1 MRRIR
6 YHVAM
11 SLDGYIAGPKGEA
24 DWITP
29 DPEVDFAALFNEFDT
44 ALVGRRTFDAM
55 VNAGRATIPGMRLI
69 VFSRTLR
76 RSDYPDATIAAE
88 KQKEMLTSLRQK
100 PGKDIWLFGGAT
112 LFQALLEQG
121 FVDTVEVS
129 IILILLGGGIPLLPT
144 PATRKKL
151 NLTSHKF
158 YKSGILALQYA
169 VGSSAEPR
177 VGQTPKVH
185 TKNLPP

>member
-11 SLDGYIAGPKGEA
+11 SLDGYVAGPNGEA

-29 DPEVDFAALFNEFDT
+29 EPDVDFAALFNEFDT
-44 ALVGRRTFDAM
+44 ALVGSRTFEVM
-55 VNAGRATIPGMRLI
+55 VDAGRATIPGMKLI

-76 RSDYPDATIAAE
+76 QADYPEATVVAE
-88 KQKEMLTSLRQK
+88 RQKEALTSLREK

-112 LFQALLEQG
+112 LFHSLLEQG

-129 IILILLGGGIPLLPT
+129 IVPLLLGGGTPLLPT

-151 NLTSHKF
+151 SLTGHRI
-158 YKSGILALQYA
+158 YKSGTVALQYA
-169 VGSSAEPR
+169 V
-177 VGQTPKVH
+177 K
-185 TKNLPP
+185 